1 MEKLEKTVYYY
12 KTYDGEIFETKEA
25 AEDHELRLCHKR
37 IYANRKNYA
46 EFEIFK
52 VENEYELR
60 AIFKNNMEYIN
71 ELNIKSYPA
80 IFCYSWD
87 DNAEKRRYMLLED
100 LIKSYEETAKA
111 LKEINDIN
119 YWR

>member
-12 KTYDGEIFETKEA
+12 KACDGNIFETKKA
-25 AEDHELRLCHKR
+25 AEEHELGLCHKK
-37 IYANRKNYA
+37 IYVNRKEYDKYK
-46 EFEIFK
+46 IFK

-60 AIFKNNMEYIN
+60 ALFMFTTEQLKIT
-71 ELNIKSYPA
+71 SYPA
-80 IFCYSWD
+80 IFACSWD
-87 DNAEKRRYMLLED
+87 DNDKRYRYMLLED
-100 LIKSYEETAKA
+100 LIKSYEETVKA

>member
-12 KTYDGEIFETKEA
+12 KACDGETFETKEA
-25 AEDHELRLCHKR
+25 AETHEQRLCHR
-37 IYANRKNYA
+37 QIYANRKNYA
-46 EFEIFK
+46 EFEILK

-60 AIFKNNMEYIN
+60 AIFMFITEQIDD
-71 ELNIKSYPA
+71 IKITSYPTILA
-80 IFCYSWD
+80 CSWD
-87 DNAEKRRYMLLED
+87 DNDKRYRYILLD
-100 LIKSYEETAKA
+100 DIIKKYKKKVKA

>member
-12 KTYDGEIFETKEA
+12 KACDGEIFETKEA

-60 AIFKNNMEYIN
+60 AIFKNNMEQFDD
-71 ELNIKSYPA
+71 IKITSYPA
-80 IFCYSWD
+80 IFACSWD
-87 DNAEKRRYMLLED
+87 KIDKRYRYILLDD
-100 LIKSYEETAKA
+100 LIKNYEEAAKA

>member
-12 KTYDGEIFETKEA
+12 KAYDGEIFETKEA
-25 AEDHELRLCHKR
+25 AETHEQRLCHKR

-46 EFEIFK
+46 EFEILK

-60 AIFKNNMEYIN
+60 AIFMFDMKRIEDLKIT
-71 ELNIKSYPA
+71 SYPA
-80 IFCYSWD
+80 IFACSWD
-87 DNAEKRRYMLLED
+87 DNDKRYRYMLLED
-100 LIKSYEETAKA
+100 LIKSYEETVKA